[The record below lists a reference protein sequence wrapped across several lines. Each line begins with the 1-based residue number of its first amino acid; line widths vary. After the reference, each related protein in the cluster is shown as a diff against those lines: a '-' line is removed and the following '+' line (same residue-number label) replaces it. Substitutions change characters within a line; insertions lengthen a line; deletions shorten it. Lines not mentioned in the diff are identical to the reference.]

1 MAARAS
7 QPDLMATLPQWNA
20 ASMRILFVAL
30 TLWLAPV
37 LVLAEMSDGAWNTL
51 TAALQAPES
60 SCSRVPLDRQRLTPY
75 YSAAAPVPLWIN
87 EHGPNARARML
98 RTVLQNADREGLS
111 PERYWLAEIEARWQA
126 PAPDIRS
133 CLELLLTAGFDRYS
147 RDVHSG
153 RVSPHEADPTWTLHS
168 PAFDP
173 VAALQAIG
181 SDDEFSRLLKS
192 LPPEQAGYQ
201 RLRSA
206 LAQYRHVAGQGGW
219 TELPPGPNLTP
230 GDVHAQVPALRARL
244 RLEGDLPRL
253 ALSFGTG
260 YDTPLVEAVQ
270 QFQRRHGLQPDGIV
284 GARTRAELNIS
295 TAERA
300 AQLRRA
306 LERWRWLPRN
316 LGDHY
321 ILVNTAG
328 FELAV
333 VEGGEAV
340 LRMRSINGTPDQATP
355 SFTATLQTLIINPYW
370 YVPQRIARDRLWPRA
385 QRNTG
390 YLAERGFR
398 VFDTRNRDWQELD
411 PTRLDWKRINGD
423 DTNVRLRQEP
433 GPKNLMGR
441 LSFVFPNPF
450 DIFLHDTPDRAL
462 FERDV
467 RTFSEGCVRIENAMA
482 LALHTL
488 RQTPEWNEMRIQ
500 EEIDALHHRNLKL
513 PEPIPVYVLYLPSWV
528 DADRQVQF
536 RSDVYRR
543 ETVLTSYYPAD

>member
-1 MAARAS
+1 MAA
-7 QPDLMATLPQWNA
+7 
-20 ASMRILFVAL
+20 VAL
-30 TLWLAPV
+30 WLVAVSALADFLSGPTDALATALRAPV
-37 LVLAEMSDGAWNTL
+37 I
-51 TAALQAPES
+51 
-60 SCSRVPLDRQRLTPY
+60 SCGEVMLDRERLIPY
-75 YSAAAPVPLWIN
+75 YPANAPLPLWIN
-87 EHGPNARARML
+87 EHGPNARARLL
-98 RTVLQNADREGLS
+98 RATLKDAGQEGLS
-111 PERYWLAEIEARWQA
+111 AARYRPAEIEAHWQSST
-126 PAPDIRS
+126 PDS
-133 CLELLLTAGFDRYS
+133 QACLELLLTAGFDRYS
-147 RDVHSG
+147 RDVYSG

-168 PAFDP
+168 PVFDP
-173 VAALQAIG
+173 VAALQATG
-181 SDDEFSRLLKS
+181 SDDEFSSLLKS

-206 LAQYRHVAGQGGW
+206 LAQYRHVARKGGW

-270 QFQRRHGLQPDGIV
+270 QFQRRHGLQPDGII

-295 TAERA
+295 AAERA

-333 VEGGEAV
+333 IEGGKTV

-385 QRNTG
+385 QLNTG

-398 VFDTRNRDWQELD
+398 VFDTRKKGWQELD
-411 PTRLDWKRINGD
+411 PARLDWKRINGD

-488 RQTPEWNEMRIQ
+488 RQIPEWNEVRIQ
-500 EEIDALHHRNLKL
+500 EEIDALHHRNLNL
-513 PEPIPVYVLYLPSWV
+513 PEPIPVFVLYLPSWV
-528 DADRQVQF
+528 DDDRQVQF